1 MLAALE
7 GGVKAK
13 IPPYGLYRLKN
24 LLRYSLR
31 SRRTDAAA
39 HYFAGACPY
48 YDDLSAGHFTDLDE
62 LAEHR
67 LDIGADPIG
76 IRLLDGYSIVRFRS
90 GISSARA
97 GRSIRLHA

>member
-7 GGVKAK
+7 GGVKAE

-31 SRRTDAAA
+31 SRRADATA
-39 HYFAGACPY
+39 HHFAGACPY

-62 LAEHR
+62 LAEYR
-67 LDIGADPIG
+67 FDIIADPIG
-76 IRLLDGYSIVRFRS
+76 IGRWDGYSIVRFRS
-90 GISSARA
+90 GKSAARA